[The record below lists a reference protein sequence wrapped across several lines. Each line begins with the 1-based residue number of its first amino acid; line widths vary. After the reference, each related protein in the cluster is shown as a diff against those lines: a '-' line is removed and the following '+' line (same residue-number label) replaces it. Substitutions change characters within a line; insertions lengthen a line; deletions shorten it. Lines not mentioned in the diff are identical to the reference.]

1 MHYHGLSHAAVAQL
15 QKVSEKQA
23 MQALLAV
30 NKAAQAL
37 LKQEKSRGEQR
48 MNFGVYFFNE
58 QINTDSAK
66 RADHA

>member
-1 MHYHGLSHAAVAQL
+1 MNL
-15 QKVSEKQA
+15 KKISEKQA

-37 LKQEKSRGEQR
+37 LEQEESRGEQR

-58 QINTDSAK
+58 QIDTDSTN

>member
-1 MHYHGLSHAAVAQL
+1 
-15 QKVSEKQA
+15 

-58 QINTDSAK
+58 QIDTDSAK